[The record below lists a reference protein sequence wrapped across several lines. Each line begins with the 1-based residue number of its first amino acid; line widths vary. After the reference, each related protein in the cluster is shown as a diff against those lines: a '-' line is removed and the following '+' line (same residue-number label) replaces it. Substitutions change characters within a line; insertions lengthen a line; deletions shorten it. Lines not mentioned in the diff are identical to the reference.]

1 LDVTIKDGS
10 IFEITILQDEVLL
23 VDNLIECANII
34 GVSVILY
41 ILY

>member
-1 LDVTIKDGS
+1 MGILCS

>member
-1 LDVTIKDGS
+1 MDVTIKDGS

-23 VDNLIECANII
+23 VDNLIECANIM

>member
-1 LDVTIKDGS
+1 MDVTIKDGS
-10 IFEITILQDEVLL
+10 IFEITIIQDEVLL
-23 VDNLIECANII
+23 VDNLIECANIM

>member
-10 IFEITILQDEVLL
+10 IFEITIIQDEVLL
-23 VDNLIECANII
+23 VDNLIECANIM

>member
-1 LDVTIKDGS
+1 MDVTIKDGS